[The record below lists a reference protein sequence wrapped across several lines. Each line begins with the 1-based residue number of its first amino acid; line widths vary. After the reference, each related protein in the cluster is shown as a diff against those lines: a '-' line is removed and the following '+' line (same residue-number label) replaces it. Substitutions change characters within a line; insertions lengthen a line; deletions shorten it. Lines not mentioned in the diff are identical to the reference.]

1 MNRQP
6 LRILGVNAHPHD
18 FTHYSGTL
26 GIHASLGDE
35 ITIVSMTSGILTHN
49 ETLADELRKA
59 EPDRNPEIVNQK
71 PEEYAA
77 VKYRELVDACDLF
90 GITDVRDLGFPQPYS
105 ASKYPESVD
114 ALRDIIYEIRPHVMI
129 TQKPYLDGTHGHFS
143 AAHDDH
149 LETAFA
155 SLEARGI
162 AATAAPGSTQA
173 PHTIAATYY
182 PGVYFEKDE
191 FDFVIDIGPD
201 WFEKRVQAE
210 AMYISQG
217 HTPESSRQ
225 RILMSSGHVG
235 FFAGVQYA
243 EAFVGEKAPLM
254 PHIVVPDSALAKAG
268 ESYHESQ
275 KRRLGTLAPEED

>member
-1 MNRQP
+1 MARQK

-26 GIHASLGDE
+26 GLHTALGDE
-35 ITIVSMTSGILTHN
+35 VTVVSVTSGVQTHN
-49 ETLADELRKA
+49 EALADELRKPEA
-59 EPDRNPEIVNQK
+59 ERDMKIVDQ
-71 PEEYAA
+71 PAEEYAA
-77 VKYRELVDACDLF
+77 IKYKELVDACALF

-105 ASKYPESVD
+105 VAKYPESVD
-114 ALRDIIYEIRPHVMI
+114 ALRDIIYEVRPHVMI

-143 AAHDDH
+143 AANDDH

-155 SLEARGI
+155 SLEARGV
-162 AATAAPGSTQA
+162 AGSAVPGSTEA

-191 FDFVIDIGPD
+191 FDFIVDIGPD

-210 AMYISQG
+210 ATYISQG
-217 HTPESSRQ
+217 HTLESSRQ
-225 RILMSSGHVG
+225 RIGMTTGYIG

-254 PHIVVPDSALAKAG
+254 PHIVVPESALAKSG
-268 ESYHESQ
+268 ESHHESQ
-275 KRRLGTLAPEED
+275 RRRLGTAAPKE